1 MKHQQ
6 QISAEDFE
14 RLAGTLTMERMVRHK
29 IVVNADSLYTQIE
42 QLNRYLAEGCADIY
56 YVAPPPHL
64 AVEAKTAY
72 YFASDKDFQCIMH
85 IIQGEQHG

>member
-1 MKHQQ
+1 MKHHL
-6 QISAEDFE
+6 QISTADFE
-14 RLAGTLTMERMVRHK
+14 LLRGTLTMERMIRHK
-29 IVVNADSLYTQIE
+29 IVVKADSLYTQID

-56 YVAPPPHL
+56 YVHTAFDY
-64 AVEAKTAY
+64 AETAY